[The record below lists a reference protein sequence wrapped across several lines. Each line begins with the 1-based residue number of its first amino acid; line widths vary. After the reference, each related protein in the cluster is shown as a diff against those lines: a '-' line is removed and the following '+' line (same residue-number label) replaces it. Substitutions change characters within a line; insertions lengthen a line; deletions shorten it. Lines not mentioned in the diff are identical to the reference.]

1 MGLTPVF
8 NPDTGASGG
17 PSPATPAAPAD
28 GSPKL
33 VINTNMQ
40 ASPTVDMS
48 SVGTYTVDGI
58 QWTTT
63 AAVADT
69 CEADSTGWV
78 VDTDDATQT
87 GIVTQ
92 IPNVAQGD
100 FICIAVVFDSITAFT
115 ANNSTVFFKLG
126 SAAGT
131 TDSEY
136 DLFMTLRKTSG
147 TNYRVRNAYRGSSS
161 WTTAYIGD
169 NPWHGGSVPSRVVLS
184 MWGSGYSWTTAVT
197 SAAGVP
203 DFRAVTA
210 SNNAG
215 GSLRSRGGGQTQADT
230 DPPNLQYLKIF
241 FNSQGGRMTGKVI
254 AVRVWVGA
262 RVVS

>member
-17 PSPATPAAPAD
+17 PSPATPPAAAD
-28 GSPKL
+28 GAPKL
-33 VINTNMQ
+33 VIDTNMQ
-40 ASPTVDMS
+40 ATPTVDMS
-48 SVGTYTVDGI
+48 SVGTFTVDGI
-58 QWTTT
+58 AWTTT

-78 VDTDDATQT
+78 VDSDNATST
-87 GIVTQ
+87 GIVCQ
-92 IPNVAQGD
+92 IPDVAQRD
-100 FICIAVVFDSITAFT
+100 FICVAVVFDNVTAFT
-115 ANNSTVFFKLG
+115 ANNSTLLIKLASQG
-126 SAAGT
+126 GN

-136 DLFMTLRKTSG
+136 DLFMTLRKTS
-147 TNYRVRNAYRGSSS
+147 TTYRVRNAYRGSSS
-161 WTTAYIGD
+161 WTTAYVGD
-169 NPWHGGSVPSRVVLS
+169 NPWSSTLPGRVVMSL
-184 MWGSGYSWTTAVT
+184 WGSGYSWETRVS

-203 DFRAVTA
+203 SFRGLVA

-215 GSLRSRGGGQTQADT
+215 GSLRSRGAGQTGSDT
-230 DPPNLQYLKIF
+230 NPPNLQYLKIF
-241 FNSQGGRMTGKVI
+241 FNSGGGRMTGKVT

>member
-17 PSPATPAAPAD
+17 PTPATPPAAAD
-28 GSPKL
+28 GAPKL
-33 VINTNMQ
+33 VIDTDMQ

-48 SVGTYTVDGI
+48 SVGTFTVDGI

-63 AAVADT
+63 AAVANT

-78 VDTDDATQT
+78 VDSDDSTAT
-87 GIVTQ
+87 GIVCQ

-100 FICIAVVFDSITAFT
+100 FMCIAVVFDDVTAFA
-115 ANNSTVFFKLG
+115 ANNATVFFKLG
-126 SAAGT
+126 SAAGD

-136 DLFMTLRKTSG
+136 DLFMTVRKTSG

-161 WTTAYIGD
+161 WTTAYLGD
-169 NPWHGGSVPSRVVLS
+169 NPWHGGSVPSRMVLS

-197 SAAGVP
+197 SSTDTP
-203 DFRAVTA
+203 PFRGVTA
-210 SNNAG
+210 TNNAG
-215 GSLRSRGGGQTQADT
+215 GSLRSRGGGQTGGDT
-230 DPPNLQYLKIF
+230 NPPNLQYLKIY
-241 FNSQGGRMTGKVI
+241 FNSYNGSMIGKV
-254 AVRVWVGA
+254 VDVKVWVGA
-262 RVVS
+262 RVIS